1 MLTANCKIET
11 WWFYWFNLMTRMF
24 YKCLLIIKI
33 LLNFLND
40 KSSIILV
47 SSVMGISSNH
57 GTFK

>member
-40 KSSIILV
+40 KFDHLS
-47 SSVMGISSNH
+47 
-57 GTFK
+57 K